1 MNKLTK
7 VALGAAAVAGAGV
20 AVGVAR
26 HRQLEK
32 RAELGDEVPFGS
44 VHGDRRDVKADD
56 GVRLHVEIDGDDIDG
71 PALVFAH
78 GYVENIDVWHYPRL
92 ALRGRH
98 RMVFYDQ
105 RSHGD
110 SGRSPIDH
118 ITMTQLARDLR
129 TVIDETIPEGSP
141 VVLIGHSMGG
151 MAVMDFAAHY
161 PDLFGPKVKGVV
173 LVNTSSGRL
182 MVTNPTFNRLAPLV
196 RRGSPFVHWAR
207 GAMTRPVLRAI
218 LTGPDIRR
226 EHIDMIESMVTRTS
240 PSAFTHFAPLFL
252 DFDVSEGFPTLGTVP
267 TAIISGTSDLL
278 TPAGHSRHISKKIA
292 SSELTQLDRVGHF
305 AMFEAADRVIE
316 VIETMA
322 EKVAADL

>member
-1 MNKLTK
+1 MSKLAK
-7 VALGAAAVAGAGV
+7 LALGAGVVAGAGV

-26 HRQLEK
+26 HRQLQR

-44 VHGDRRDVKADD
+44 VQGHVRDVKAND
-56 GVRLHVEIDGDDIDG
+56 GVRLHVEVDGDDLPG
-71 PALVFAH
+71 PTLVFSH
-78 GYVENIDVWHYPRL
+78 GYVENLDVWHYPRL

-129 TVIDETIPEGSP
+129 TIINETVPDGP
-141 VVLIGHSMGG
+141 VVVVGHSMGG
-151 MAVMDFAAHY
+151 MTVMEFAALY
-161 PDLFGPKVKGVV
+161 SEMFGSKVKGVV

-182 MVTNPTFNRLAPLV
+182 MVTNPTFNRLSPLV
-196 RRGSPFVHWAR
+196 RRGSPFVQWAR

-218 LTGPDIRR
+218 LTGPDIRH
-226 EHIDMIESMVTRTS
+226 EHVDMIEKMVTRTS
-240 PSAFTHFAPLFL
+240 PTAFTHFAPLFT
-252 DFDVSEGFPTLGTVP
+252 DFDTSEGFPTLGTVP
-267 TAIISGTSDLL
+267 TAIISGTSDRL
-278 TPAGHSRHISKKIA
+278 TPAGHSRYISKQIA
-292 SSELTQLDRVGHF
+292 GSELTQLDRVGHF
-305 AMFEAADRVIE
+305 AMFEAADRVID